1 MLDCILL
8 TIFTGEAF
16 QIQMSE
22 PAAYDDQLESSNN
35 CAMSDL
41 PAPEKLLTVPEGPIV
56 KPSDLLGEC
65 TLDKE
70 VPEGNHE
77 VYAGNK
83 FISGKKRSITESTIT
98 VESMNSVESFR
109 RPQFRTAESIPDDDD
124 LLSSILGSSTFNPK
138 RNYYLP
144 FKNLLQ

>member
-1 MLDCILL
+1 MLDFILL
-8 TIFTGEAF
+8 TIFAGEAY

-41 PAPEKLLTVPEGPIV
+41 PAPEKLLSVPEGPID
-56 KPSDLLGEC
+56 KPSGLLGEC

-77 VYAGNK
+77 VDAGDK
-83 FISGKKRSITESTIT
+83 FISGKKRSITESTVT

-124 LLSSILGSSTFNPK
+124 LLSSILGNIIYSLM
-138 RNYYLP
+138 NYYLP
-144 FKNLLQ
+144 FMNLLE